1 MTLKKFK
8 RGDKVTWT
16 SEAGSCKKI
25 KIGVVIDVVR
35 VGCIPNMKDI
45 GRQRDHESYLV
56 LAHHKGK
63 TSKRK
68 YWPRVSQL
76 RPAV

>member
-1 MTLKKFK
+1 MAPKKFK

-16 SEAGSCKKI
+16 SESGSFKKI
-25 KIGVVIDVVR
+25 KIGVVIEVVR
-35 VGCIPNMKDI
+35 VGGIPDMKDT
-45 GRQRDHESYLV
+45 GMQRDHESYFV

-63 TSKRK
+63 TVKRK

-76 RPAV
+76 RPAK